1 MRKINIFRFSK
12 GVQDVYNKTVSY
24 LRSNHGSPKI
34 RKGEEVIKNQ
44 QENNSMNIDLLLEDE
59 IEKYNR
65 LKSQKQKE
73 ARFMFE
79 EETKKMKMFEK
90 MKDREEKLLEIKQ
103 KTAQDK
109 VLKAFRRKNNNIKNR

>member
-109 VLKAFRRKNNNIKNR
+109 VLKTFRTKNNNIKNR